1 MADGDHTGID
11 ALASELRAFPPPE
24 AFKRDALVVDT
35 AQGWALVPTLYGART
50 VGLATGGSTPV
61 DVGCAPGV
69 DQLLPGLG
77 GVSALM
83 VGRCGP
89 RGADVPT
96 LWVAGP
102 AQ

>member
-1 MADGDHTGID
+1 MRESATAMSHIQTARGRRIFYDQSGTG
-11 ALASELRAFPPPE
+11 PP
-24 AFKRDALVVDT
+24 V
-35 AQGWALVPTLYGART
+35 
-50 VGLATGGSTPV
+50 
-61 DVGCAPGV
+61 
-69 DQLLPGLG
+69 LLIPGLG